1 MTFDIQKA
9 KRVRS
14 IKFIVGGLLVIFATY
29 RFLNIANTSPIWTT
43 YPGLAVLTIGII
55 NILQGI
61 LSKEDSKMTRIIQMS
76 IGIVGI
82 VVGLFVKAFISDMS
96 SSFALLISLFLIIQ
110 GIGFISTGITQ
121 INKSKTIRIPKIMIG
136 FSIIVI
142 LIGVFLQ
149 LHSMPIKVIAVLL
162 SISIFL
168 LGVEFITKAI
178 SHKIVKN

>member
-14 IKFIVGGLLVIFATY
+14 IKFIVGGILVIFATY

-61 LSKEDSKMTRIIQMS
+61 LSKEDSKMTRLIQTS
-76 IGIVGI
+76 IGIIGI
-82 VVGLFVKAFISDMS
+82 VVGLFVKAFISDAS
-96 SSFALLISLFLIIQ
+96 SSFTLLISLFLIIQ
-110 GIGFISTGITQ
+110 GAGFISTGIIQ
-121 INKSKTIRIPKIMIG
+121 SNKSKAIRIPKIMIG
-136 FSIIVI
+136 FSIIAI

-149 LHSMPIKVIAVLL
+149 LHNMPIKVIAVLL
-162 SISIFL
+162 SINILL
-168 LGVEFITKAI
+168 LGIEVITKAI
-178 SHKIVKN
+178 SHKIVKS